1 MTTLLRQRQFETL
14 VRTLNGDLYRFAYW
28 LCKSPTL
35 SQDLVQESF
44 LRAWRSLAELRDEKA
59 AKAWLMTIVRREYL
73 RLFERKQFDL
83 TQLDDQ
89 PIADHTTPP
98 LDEQSDSEVL
108 RQAIGRLDAKY
119 REPLVLQVLGGFSCA
134 EIAVE
139 LGISESA
146 VMTQLFR
153 ARQKLK
159 AVLESP
165 KQQGNVHELR

>member
-1 MTTLLRQRQFETL
+1 MTTRQQQFETL
-14 VRTLNGDLYRFAYW
+14 VRTLSADLYRFAYW

-35 SQDLVQESF
+35 AQDLVQESF

-83 TQLDDQ
+83 TDLDDQ
-89 PIADHTTPP
+89 PIADRTTPP
-98 LDEQSDSEVL
+98 LDEQSDSDVL
-108 RQAIGRLDAKY
+108 RQAISRLDAKY
-119 REPLVLQVLGGFSCA
+119 REPLVMQVLGGFSCA
-134 EIAVE
+134 EIALE
-139 LGISESA
+139 LGVSESA

-159 AVLESP
+159 TALEGP
-165 KQQGNVHELR
+165 KQEGNVHELR